1 VHHPPSRAGTC
12 PTDAGSHAVPPFAD
26 TPTPMSPLPSP
37 ERQNRPLLGIL
48 FMCTA
53 TSLFPVMNG
62 LVQVLS
68 ARYSSEQLVWA
79 RIVMQ
84 VVFILA
90 IFGPRA
96 GVAIVRTR
104 EPGWQ
109 MLRSVAQLASTFLFF
124 SGVKY
129 LPLAKAASISF
140 TGPFIVALLAW
151 PILGERMPLRRVL
164 AIVTAFVGVLI
175 VIRPGSEVFHWAS
188 FFILGSAF
196 CYATYQIATRRVA
209 GHDPAETSAFYG
221 AVAGAIV
228 MSAVVPFFWRP
239 IQSWLDLFLIM
250 MLGLLG
256 GLGHYFVA
264 RAMLYAQANI
274 ISPFGYWQMVGA
286 VIVGYVVSGRF
297 PDLGTWIGAG
307 IIIAAGLY
315 MAWSETRAAPRRSI
329 GKA

>member
-1 VHHPPSRAGTC
+1 
-12 PTDAGSHAVPPFAD
+12 
-26 TPTPMSPLPSP
+26 MSPLPP
-37 ERQNRPLLGIL
+37 ARQNRPLLGIA
-48 FMCTA
+48 FMVMA

-79 RIVMQ
+79 RILAQ

-96 GVAIVRTR
+96 GLGILHTN
-104 EPGWQ
+104 EPRWQ
-109 MLRSVAQLASTFLFF
+109 LLRSVAQLASTFLFF

-151 PILGERMPLRRVL
+151 PILGERMTLRRML
-164 AIVTAFVGVLI
+164 AVVTAFAGVLV

-209 GHDPAETSAFYG
+209 GHDSAETSAFYS
-221 AVAGAIV
+221 AVLGAIV
-228 MSAVVPFFWRP
+228 MSLMVPFYWQP
-239 IQSWLDLFLIM
+239 IQSWPDLVMIAS
-250 MLGLLG
+250 LGVIG
-256 GLGHYFVA
+256 GLGHYCVA
-264 RAMLYAQANI
+264 RAMMYAQANI

-286 VIVGYVVSGRF
+286 VIVGYVVSGNL
-297 PDLGTWIGAG
+297 PDLGTWTGAA

-315 MAWSETRAAPRRSI
+315 MAWTEARPRSSANRPATASPSVAPGSADPTTRAPGGRNP
-329 GKA
+329 